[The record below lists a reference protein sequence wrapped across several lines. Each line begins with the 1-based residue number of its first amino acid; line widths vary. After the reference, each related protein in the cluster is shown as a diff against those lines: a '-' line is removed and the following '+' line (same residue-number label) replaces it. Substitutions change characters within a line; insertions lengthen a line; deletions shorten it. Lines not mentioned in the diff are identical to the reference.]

1 MWTDE
6 IFAERGLHFVTLHH
20 LATVS
25 SDAEPAVLEPE
36 KCDGWGWYRWSALP
50 QPLTKRI
57 HASRSAAADL
67 GHALACGY
75 ARGSGAGLAVAGPGS
90 LPGPQRGRG
99 AGRSGRDVTSGVRA
113 C

>member
-50 QPLTKRI
+50 QPLFLATAHLVESGWHPEPELE
-57 HASRSAAADL
+57 HAST
-67 GHALACGY
+67 GT
-75 ARGSGAGLAVAGPGS
+75 GPS
-90 LPGPQRGRG
+90 SPIRQP
-99 AGRSGRDVTSGVRA
+99 
-113 C
+113 